1 MVMFTDFRL
10 EVFRAV
16 ARTGSF
22 TAAAKAMGVT
32 QPAISQN
39 ISQLEQMLG
48 EKLFERGRGNVTLT
62 EKGREFEF
70 YADKILYWYGQAQS
84 VMVDKTAQEK
94 AALSL
99 ELSDGRSV
107 TVKAEDDEIKIKV
120 SYL

>member
-1 MVMFTDFRL
+1 MFTDFRL
-10 EVFRAV
+10 EIFRAV

-39 ISQLEQMLG
+39 IGLLEQMLG

-62 EKGREFEF
+62 ENGRKFEF
-70 YADKILYWYGQAQS
+70 YADKILYWYGQCQS
-84 VMVDKTAQEK
+84 MMIDKSAQEK
-94 AALSL
+94 PDLTL
-99 ELSDGRSV
+99 KLSDGRSV
-107 TVKAEDDEIKIKV
+107 SVKAEDDEIKIKV